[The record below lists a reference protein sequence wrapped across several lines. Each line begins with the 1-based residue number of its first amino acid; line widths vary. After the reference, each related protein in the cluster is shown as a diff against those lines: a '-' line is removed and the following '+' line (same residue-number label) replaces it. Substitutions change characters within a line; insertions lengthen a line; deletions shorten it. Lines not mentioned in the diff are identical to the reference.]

1 MKREWNKLR
10 KTKWFIPVIIVLSLV
25 LVFVA
30 SQPSTTAESDPER
43 VQRLTES
50 FACPECD
57 GQSVAESNASV
68 AANISRF
75 IESEVAAGSTD
86 QEIEE
91 SLLASWGPSVLL
103 APSFD
108 GVAVW
113 VWTIPIAAA
122 IVGALFLV
130 SRYFPDILSARRT
143 KGLVATVIVVATIG
157 LSALS
162 LGSFLGERGIN
173 DEITG
178 AINRTPGQRISE
190 CSDRASS
197 GDVTGGISCLDELLE
212 QDPDNS
218 FILANKGWLFALTAR
233 SAEDP
238 GQIQTLNEF
247 AIENLNRAI
256 DLRDSNRDAFAWR
269 AIVHDW
275 TGSPESACEDLD
287 RLYDLS
293 PTELMLDLTAHLA
306 DGCATT

>member
-1 MKREWNKLR
+1 MKREWEKLR
-10 KTKWFIPVIIVLSLV
+10 SSKWFIPLIILVSVAVVI
-25 LVFVA
+25 VA
-30 SQPSTTAESDPER
+30 SQPTATAETDPER

-68 AANISRF
+68 ATNISRF

-86 QEIEE
+86 EQIEA
-91 SLLASWGPSVLL
+91 SLVSSWGEAVLL

-108 GVAVW
+108 GIAVW

-122 IVGALFLV
+122 LIGVIFLV
-130 SRYFPDILSARRT
+130 SRYFPHLLSANKT
-143 KGLVATVIVVATIG
+143 KPLVAVVIVVATIG

-162 LGSFLGERGIN
+162 LGSFLGERGAN

-197 GDVTGGISCLDELLE
+197 GDVTGGISCLDDLLA

-218 FILANKGWLFALTAR
+218 FILANKGWLFALTAQ
-233 SAEDP
+233 SAQDP
-238 GQIQTLNEF
+238 TQIATLNSFALENLDR
-247 AIENLNRAI
+247 AIE
-256 DLRDSNRDAFAWR
+256 LRDSNRDAVAWR
-269 AIVHDW
+269 AIVNDW
-275 TGSPESACEDLD
+275 TGRDVAACEDLD
-287 RLYDLS
+287 RLYSLS
-293 PTELMLDLTAHLA
+293 PTELMLDLTGHLA
-306 DGCATT
+306 DSCAGT

>member
-1 MKREWNKLR
+1 M
-10 KTKWFIPVIIVLSLV
+10 IVLASLA

-30 SQPSTTAESDPER
+30 SQPTATAETDPER

-57 GQSVAESNASV
+57 GQSVAESNAAV
-68 AANISRF
+68 ATNISRF
-75 IESEVAAGSTD
+75 IESEVAAGATD
-86 QEIEE
+86 EQIEE
-91 SLLASWGPSVLL
+91 SLLSSWGPSVLL

-122 IVGALFLV
+122 LIGVVYLV
-130 SRYFPDILSARRT
+130 ARYFPDLLSASRT
-143 KGLVATVIVVATIG
+143 KGLVAGIIVVATLG

-197 GDVTGGISCLDELLE
+197 GDVTGGISCLDELLVE
-212 QDPDNS
+212 DPDNS
-218 FILANKGWLFALTAR
+218 FILANKGWLFALTAQ
-233 SAEDP
+233 AAQDP
-238 GQIQTLNEF
+238 TQINTLNEF
-247 AIENLNRAI
+247 ALENLDQAI
-256 DLRDSNRDAFAWR
+256 ELRDSNRDAVAWR

-275 TGSPESACEDLD
+275 TGSPVEACEDLD
-287 RLYDLS
+287 RLYELS
-293 PTELMLDLTAHLA
+293 PTELMLNLTSHLA
-306 DGCATT
+306 DGCSTT

>member
-1 MKREWNKLR
+1 MKREWKKLG
-10 KTKWFIPVIIVLSLV
+10 KTKWFIPLVIGLSLV

-30 SQPSTTAESDPER
+30 SQPATTAETDPER

-86 QEIEE
+86 QEIED

-122 IVGALFLV
+122 IVGLLFLI
-130 SRYFPDILSARRT
+130 SRYFPDTLSARRT
-143 KGLVATVIVVATIG
+143 KGLVAVVIVGATIG

-190 CSDRASS
+190 CSDRAAS

-218 FILANKGWLFALTAR
+218 FILANKGWLFALTAQ
-233 SAEDP
+233 AAQDP
-238 GQIQTLNEF
+238 TQIATLNEF
-247 AIENLNRAI
+247 ALENLNRAI
-256 DLRDSNRDAFAWR
+256 DLRSSNRDAVAWR

-275 TGSPESACEDLD
+275 TGNPASACEDLD

-293 PTELMLDLTAHLA
+293 PTELMLDLTSHLA
-306 DGCATT
+306 DGCGAT